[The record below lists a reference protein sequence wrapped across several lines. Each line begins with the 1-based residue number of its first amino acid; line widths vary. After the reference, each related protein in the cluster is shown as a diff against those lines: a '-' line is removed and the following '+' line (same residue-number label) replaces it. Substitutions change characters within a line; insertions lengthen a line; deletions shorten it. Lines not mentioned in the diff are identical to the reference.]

1 MLASAILLAG
11 TNAAAYQLSGVAPSS
26 AVRACRCGSPVAV
39 AAAPFSLGAYMEEKR
54 LLTESVLD
62 ASLSSTCPETDLIV
76 ESMRYS
82 LMAGGKRVRP
92 MLCYAATE
100 MFGGSLEASSPT
112 AVALEMIHTMSLI
125 HDDLPAMD
133 NDDFRRG
140 KPTNHV
146 LYGDDVAILA
156 GDAMLSTAF
165 EYVAKNTKGV
175 PAERV
180 VTVLAMLGQ
189 CVGPVGLAGGQ
200 VLDLKSEGKS
210 DVGLD
215 TLAWIHTHKTAA
227 LLKAAVATGAVL
239 AGATDAEVAKCEE
252 YALKIGLAFQ
262 VADDILDVTASTEEL
277 GKTAGKDLDADK
289 TTYPKLMGLDKS
301 KEYAAAAAQFAA
313 QFFDESAI
321 LSAHHPPGRYAKQL
335 VTEAKEC
342 LADFGDRAAPLN
354 GLADYII
361 QRKN

>member
-1 MLASAILLAG
+1 MISLLAPMVALSMAFLSPLAPKTPVSPRSVSMLAVSTAFDLK
-11 TNAAAYQLSGVAPSS
+11 S
-26 AVRACRCGSPVAV
+26 
-39 AAAPFSLGAYMEEKR
+39 YMEEKR
-54 LLTESVLD
+54 LLTEAALD
-62 ASLSSTCPETDLIV
+62 ASLAPTCLENELIV
-76 ESMRYS
+76 ESMKYS

-92 MLCYAATE
+92 MLCFAATE
-100 MFGGSLEASSPT
+100 MFGGTIEAACPT

-140 KPTNHV
+140 KPTNHK

-156 GDAMLSTAF
+156 GDALLSEAFHHVASETA
-165 EYVAKNTKGV
+165 GV

-180 VTVLAMLGQ
+180 VKVLAALGQ
-189 CVGPVGLAGGQ
+189 SVGAVGLAGGQ

-210 DVGLD
+210 DVDMD
-215 TLAWIHTHKTAA
+215 TLTWIHTHKTAA
-227 LLKAAVATGAVL
+227 LLKAAVSCGAIL
-239 AGATDAEVAKCEE
+239 AGANDEQVKQCEI

-289 TTYPKLMGLDKS
+289 TTYPKLLGLDRS
-301 KEYAAAAAQFAA
+301 KEVAQELV
-313 QFFDESAI
+313 DE
-321 LSAHHPPGRYAKQL
+321 AKQAL
-335 VTEAKEC
+335 EE
-342 LADFGDRAAPLN
+342 FGPAAAPLN

-361 QRKN
+361 ARSN

>member
-1 MLASAILLAG
+1 MISLLAPMVALSMAFLSPLAPKTPVSPRSVSMLAVSTAFDLK
-11 TNAAAYQLSGVAPSS
+11 S
-26 AVRACRCGSPVAV
+26 
-39 AAAPFSLGAYMEEKR
+39 YMEEKR
-54 LLTESVLD
+54 LLTEAALD
-62 ASLSSTCPETDLIV
+62 ASLAPTCLENELIV
-76 ESMRYS
+76 ESMKYS

-92 MLCYAATE
+92 MLCFAATE
-100 MFGGSLEASSPT
+100 MFGGTIEAACPT

-140 KPTNHV
+140 KPTNHK

-156 GDAMLSTAF
+156 GDALLSEAFHHVASETA
-165 EYVAKNTKGV
+165 GV

-180 VTVLAMLGQ
+180 VKVLAALGQ
-189 CVGPVGLAGGQ
+189 SVGAVGLAGGQ

-210 DVGLD
+210 DVGMD
-215 TLAWIHTHKTAA
+215 TLTWIHTHKTAA
-227 LLKAAVATGAVL
+227 LLKAAVSCGAIL
-239 AGATDAEVAKCEE
+239 AGANDEQVKQCEI

-289 TTYPKLMGLDKS
+289 TTYPKLLGLDRS
-301 KEYAAAAAQFAA
+301 KEVAQELV
-313 QFFDESAI
+313 DE
-321 LSAHHPPGRYAKQL
+321 AKQAL
-335 VTEAKEC
+335 EE
-342 LADFGDRAAPLN
+342 FGPAAAPLN

-361 QRKN
+361 ARSN